1 MVQFAIELSIAR
13 ISLFHYFPRNCS
25 AKEGMD
31 NIEKQ
36 EKNKLGKF
44 KMQLLAYAQM
54 NPMFIFATV
63 PVLSMS
69 SEGFDDSPG
78 GPQPV

>member
-1 MVQFAIELSIAR
+1 
-13 ISLFHYFPRNCS
+13 
-25 AKEGMD
+25 MD

-54 NPMFIFATV
+54 NPMFILATV
-63 PVLSMS
+63 LVHSIS
-69 SEGFDDSPG
+69 SERFDDSPG
-78 GPQPV
+78 GPQPA

>member
-1 MVQFAIELSIAR
+1 
-13 ISLFHYFPRNCS
+13 
-25 AKEGMD
+25 MD

-54 NPMFIFATV
+54 NPMFIFTTV

-69 SEGFDDSPG
+69 SERFDDSPG
-78 GPQPV
+78 GPQPA

>member
-1 MVQFAIELSIAR
+1 ME
-13 ISLFHYFPRNCS
+13 
-25 AKEGMD
+25 

>member
-1 MVQFAIELSIAR
+1 MFRFAIELSIAR

-54 NPMFIFATV
+54 NPMFIFTTV

-69 SEGFDDSPG
+69 SERFDDSPG
-78 GPQPV
+78 GPQPA